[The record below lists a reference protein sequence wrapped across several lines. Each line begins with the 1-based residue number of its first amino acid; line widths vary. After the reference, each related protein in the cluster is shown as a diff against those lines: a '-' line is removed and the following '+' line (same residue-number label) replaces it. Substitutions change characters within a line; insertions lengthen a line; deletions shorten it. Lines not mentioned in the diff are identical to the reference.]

1 MEYWLIFFQNW
12 IKSSNL
18 GIYKVQQTPTSKKKI
33 TPYAHYTK
41 LLKTTNEKKIL
52 KNSQRKRALHTGR
65 RSKNHG
71 SLPLRHN
78 GGQQTMEWRPQG
90 WRKHCLAWSLT
101 ITCELVRSYHPHVT
115 LRLRAVPG
123 ASSVQAPARP
133 RCPQSLGCHPH
144 TCAVLPKVGMTK
156 VGGRVVLGPR
166 NNGTWTSKAQ

>member
-1 MEYWLIFFQNW
+1 MEEKKIFMEYWLIFFQNS
-12 IKSSNL
+12 IENSNL

-33 TPYAHYTK
+33 TPYAHYRK

-78 GGQQTMEWRPQG
+78 GGQQTMEWCPQG
-90 WRKHCLAWSLT
+90 WRKHCWAWSLT
-101 ITCELVRSYHPHVT
+101 TTCELVRPHHPHVT

-123 ASSVQAPARP
+123 VSSV
-133 RCPQSLGCHPH
+133 
-144 TCAVLPKVGMTK
+144 
-156 VGGRVVLGPR
+156 
-166 NNGTWTSKAQ
+166 